1 MLLLVASRT
10 KRQRGTLRRRKYIY
24 TQTNIHKHNLFRWH
38 THMRVIQM
46 LADAISAFQIYTH
59 GYCCLHCV
67 RVCACTPLRVLSVRG
82 LANSRQAEMN
92 FLSLVCLYHK
102 AIHTASLISW
112 TRTRFN
118 FGKKLKAYIEAT
130 LIRPTFTYTYTD
142 DYI

>member
-1 MLLLVASRT
+1 
-10 KRQRGTLRRRKYIY
+10 
-24 TQTNIHKHNLFRWH
+24 
-38 THMRVIQM
+38 MRVIQM
-46 LADAISAFQIYTH
+46 LADAISAFEIYTH

-142 DYI
+142 DYV